1 MIEVNGEYNK
11 AIIYSNSYDEGAYNQ
26 LLDICNY
33 KHFEGA
39 NIKVMPDYH
48 AGKGCV
54 IGFTSVET
62 PVLIPNLIGVDI
74 GCLDG
79 ETEVLTE
86 NGWIKIKDFDVWN
99 PRQILIYDKETD
111 SAIFDYPLEYIKQ
124 PCDKFYHLKTNGGL
138 DQAVCENHRIL
149 AWLGDKSHGYE
160 LRDYIARDF
169 VAHHNSL
176 KKGIYGGIKTTFN
189 LQHNGINNFPDIYL
203 RLNIMISADGTLRTN
218 IDGTQRVEL
227 HFKKQRKIDRA
238 LYLLTQAG
246 IPYSVTEG
254 SNGSTYIYFKNKTP
268 QKFKFSKD
276 LCFIFKLSQKQ
287 LKVVIDEC
295 RYWDGTL
302 NKRGQVQYSTS
313 IKENADAIQYAFAV
327 CGIRAGINITTYSD
341 KEWQDTYNV
350 YETYNEIVRFPE
362 RKINEIPSLD
372 GFKYCFRTATGYF
385 VIRRNNRISITGN
398 CGVLAVKLS
407 NPIDVKE
414 LDNFIRRDI
423 PSGFDVNEEIQP
435 FYWFVPLEKLNC
447 FKHLNK
453 VERLKKSLGSLGGG
467 ELIAT
472 VQVNSL

>member
-1 MIEVNGEYNK
+1 
-11 AIIYSNSYDEGAYNQ
+11 
-26 LLDICNY
+26 
-33 KHFEGA
+33 
-39 NIKVMPDYH
+39 
-48 AGKGCV
+48 
-54 IGFTSVET
+54 
-62 PVLIPNLIGVDI
+62 
-74 GCLDG
+74 
-79 ETEVLTE
+79 
-86 NGWIKIKDFDVWN
+86 
-99 PRQILIYDKETD
+99 
-111 SAIFDYPLEYIKQ
+111 
-124 PCDKFYHLKTNGGL
+124 
-138 DQAVCENHRIL
+138 
-149 AWLGDKSHGYE
+149 
-160 LRDYIARDF
+160 
-169 VAHHNSL
+169 
-176 KKGIYGGIKTTFN
+176 
-189 LQHNGINNFPDIYL
+189 
-203 RLNIMISADGTLRTN
+203 MISADGTLRTN

-238 LYLLTQAG
+238 MYLLTQAG
-246 IPYSVTEG
+246 IPYSVTES
-254 SNGSTYIYFKNKTP
+254 SNESTYIYFKNKTP

-276 LCFIFKLSQKQ
+276 LRFIFKLSQEQ

-313 IKENADAIQYAFAV
+313 VKENADAIQYAFAV
-327 CGIRAGINITTYSD
+327 CGVRAGINVNKYPYRG
-341 KEWQDTYNV
+341 WQDTYNV